1 LRRND
6 FEVEKERIGMR
17 RMQMFLFAVWLG
29 CVFALL
35 PSGLAHAQ
43 FDLEQEPVT
52 YESLDTYD
60 DTSLFELK
68 IDHRAKEDG
77 KKRYIMVNKNNPD
90 EWIAFTYDVPNETFT
105 MYRPESGD
113 RPYSYRRFLP
123 DGTLLVKSIEGEGS
137 SGVYKIQSD
146 GKYYHDQTSII
157 RYITD
162 GMMLFW
168 WQVKK

>member
-1 LRRND
+1 
-6 FEVEKERIGMR
+6 
-17 RMQMFLFAVWLG
+17 
-29 CVFALL
+29 
-35 PSGLAHAQ
+35 
-43 FDLEQEPVT
+43 
-52 YESLDTYD
+52 
-60 DTSLFELK
+60 
-68 IDHRAKEDG
+68 
-77 KKRYIMVNKNNPD
+77 MVNKNNPD

-105 MYRPESGD
+105 MYQPESGD

>member
-1 LRRND
+1 
-6 FEVEKERIGMR
+6 
-17 RMQMFLFAVWLG
+17 MQMFLFAVWLG

-77 KKRYIMVNKNNPD
+77 KKRHIMVNKNNPD
-90 EWIAFTYDVPNETFT
+90 EWIAFTYD
-105 MYRPESGD
+105 SQCIG
-113 RPYSYRRFLP
+113 
-123 DGTLLVKSIEGEGS
+123 
-137 SGVYKIQSD
+137 QSLEI
-146 GKYYHDQTSII
+146 GHIP
-157 RYITD
+157 TD
-162 GMMLFW
+162 GFFLMELCWLSRSKVRVHRAYIRFNAMASTTMTKL
-168 WQVKK
+168 Q